1 MKGVLSLSSAMG
13 TGIKI
18 LYSCSLCLMGSL
30 EELKALSGK
39 KFLLDL
45 HLPELL
51 VFPSQTD
58 LHDNLLYTSG
68 HIILQ
73 DKVRELGEQEVAGAG
88 KLLTGVKGKLLPQ
101 WLNLLQHLSLSRN
114 CGTPLRLCFQFEG
127 SG

>member
-73 DKVRELGEQEVAGAG
+73 DKVRELGSRKLQGQE
-88 KLLTGVKGKLLPQ
+88 
-101 WLNLLQHLSLSRN
+101 NY
-114 CGTPLRLCFQFEG
+114 
-127 SG
+127 

>member
-1 MKGVLSLSSAMG
+1 MLM
-13 TGIKI
+13 
-18 LYSCSLCLMGSL
+18 CLVDSV

-39 KFLLDL
+39 KFLLDP

-73 DKVRELGEQEVAGAG
+73 DKVRELGSRKLQGQE
-88 KLLTGVKGKLLPQ
+88 
-101 WLNLLQHLSLSRN
+101 NY
-114 CGTPLRLCFQFEG
+114 
-127 SG
+127 

>member
-73 DKVRELGEQEVAGAG
+73 DKVRELGSRKLQGQ
-88 KLLTGVKGKLLPQ
+88 LLTGVKGKLLPQ

>member
-1 MKGVLSLSSAMG
+1 MSCGMKEFLSVGSAEN
-13 TGIKI
+13 TGIRI
-18 LYSCSLCLMGSL
+18 LYSRSLCLMGSV

-73 DKVRELGEQEVAGAG
+73 DKVRELGSW
-88 KLLTGVKGKLLPQ
+88 KLQG
-101 WLNLLQHLSLSRN
+101 
-114 CGTPLRLCFQFEG
+114 
-127 SG
+127 

>member
-1 MKGVLSLSSAMG
+1 MN
-13 TGIKI
+13 T
-18 LYSCSLCLMGSL
+18 CSLCLMGSV

-58 LHDNLLYTSG
+58 FHDNLLYTSG

-73 DKVRELGEQEVAGAG
+73 DKVRELGSRKTADRDAG
-88 KLLTGVKGKLLPQ
+88 
-101 WLNLLQHLSLSRN
+101 
-114 CGTPLRLCFQFEG
+114 
-127 SG
+127 

>member
-1 MKGVLSLSSAMG
+1 
-13 TGIKI
+13 
-18 LYSCSLCLMGSL
+18 MGSV

-58 LHDNLLYTSG
+58 LHDNLLYISG

-73 DKVRELGEQEVAGAG
+73 DKVREPGSRKLQGQEIY
-88 KLLTGVKGKLLPQ
+88 
-101 WLNLLQHLSLSRN
+101 
-114 CGTPLRLCFQFEG
+114 
-127 SG
+127 